1 MKHFEGNIYVIGD
14 VHGCYHTLIK
24 LLDKIPKNSRII
36 FVGDLCDRGLYS
48 KDVIELVMNNGYEC
62 VLGNHD
68 YFMIDFVPKLLNSTL
83 SDSEKW
89 WFDDKIGGKQTIA
102 SYKRD
107 MDTLKKHIEWLKTLP
122 MYIEIDSFFITHGF
136 GLPYYKNRNAKEAKT
151 GLANNRISDE
161 EKWGHEWEK
170 DWQNY
175 QIFNVFGH
183 TPYKQPKFTPNYCC
197 IDTGCVYGGELSA
210 LKLGSTEVISV
221 DVLEKDIKNL

>member
-1 MKHFEGNIYVIGD
+1 MKNYEENLYVIGD
-14 VHGCYHTLIK
+14 VHGCYHTLK
-24 LLDKIPKNSRII
+24 ALLEKIPKNSRII

-89 WFDDKIGGKQTIA
+89 WFDKGIGGKETIA

-107 MDTLKKHIEWLKTLP
+107 METLKKHIEWLKALP
-122 MYIEIDSFFITHGF
+122 LYIEVDHFFITHGF
-136 GLPYYKNRNAKEAKT
+136 GLPYYKNKDKKEAKT
-151 GLANNRISDE
+151 GLANNRIYDE

-170 DWQNY
+170 DWKNY
-175 QIFNVFGH
+175 QVYNIFGH
-183 TPYKQPKFTPNYCC
+183 THYKNPKFAPNYCC